1 MVFSVLIRSLVRAMD
16 PFQVPIEFHRN
27 IIKEIATE
35 SGLLVLA
42 RGLGLNSVIKT
53 LAHLYADPKLLVFLI
68 TNESDDPL
76 MDLDEE
82 KNSDLAIETSAYINR
97 IKTDHSIKERIR
109 IYGRGGLIILS
120 TRVFLMDLLHSRIP
134 IPLVTGVMIQDAHKV
149 SEYGMEAFCLYLLRK
164 QNETAFIK
172 AFSDDP
178 EGLIRGFS
186 KAEKILKT
194 LRISQLFL
202 YPRFHVEIN
211 ADLSHSRVEI
221 IEINSTLTQRMRMIQ
236 MSILGILESSIGD
249 ICKDNSL
256 NTDDFN
262 VGLSVLG
269 EFDSII
275 RQHLESDWHRVG
287 FKTKQLLKEIRTL
300 RNILTYSVD
309 YDAVTF
315 YNYLKIQVE
324 EAQGL
329 TYNSSAYWLL
339 SDSANVLVEVAK
351 ERALAKEI
359 NPKWKA
365 LESIVEEC
373 EISRKSLN
381 LERKPILIVAES
393 SQSLVR
399 LAILLSLG
407 PKTYLE
413 KLPLVEGITKRAK
426 IDEGQPEQVEKS
438 NIKTIFDVE
447 RFFDS
452 LNGRNI
458 ILRTLHSIDTESL
471 KMLDPHSI
479 VLYTPDLEI
488 IRTIELFKLTT
499 NSEEKIKVFF
509 FMYSDSIEEQKYLT
523 QVRREKEAFEKLI
536 QTKAVMA
543 PYNEDAG
550 VNIEFLIE
558 DVVVRGSASG
568 SGFKDVLTDSEFP
581 RKIIVDTRD
590 LRSSLPFLLHI
601 YGFEIEPLTIP
612 IGDYILSPT
621 ICVER
626 KSLPDLIQSL
636 NSGRL

>member
-1 MVFSVLIRSLVRAMD
+1 MD
-16 PFQVPIEFHRN
+16 PFHIPIGFHRN
-27 IIKEIATE
+27 IIEEISLE
-35 SGLLVLA
+35 GGLLVLA
-42 RGLGLNSVIKT
+42 RGLGLNSIIKS
-53 LAHLYADPKLLVFLI
+53 LAHLYADPKVLVFLI

-76 MDLDEE
+76 MDLDDE
-82 KNSDLAIETSAYINR
+82 KNSYLAIETAAYINR
-97 IKTDHSIKERIR
+97 IRSDHSIKERSR
-109 IYGRGGLIILS
+109 IYGRGGFIMLS
-120 TRVFLMDLLHSRIP
+120 ARVFLMDLLHSRIP

-149 SEYGMEAFCLYLLRK
+149 SEHGMEAFCLYLLRK
-164 QNETAFIK
+164 QNEIAFIK
-172 AFSDDP
+172 AFSDNP

-202 YPRFHVEIN
+202 FPRFHVEIN
-211 ADLSHSRVEI
+211 SELSHSRVEI
-221 IEINSTLTQRMRMIQ
+221 VEISSTLTQRMRMIQ

-256 NTDDFN
+256 NTEDFN
-262 VGLSVLG
+262 IGLSVLE

-300 RNILTYSVD
+300 RNILKYSVD

-315 YNYLKIQVE
+315 YSYLKIQVE

-339 SDSANVLVEVAK
+339 SDSANVLVEIAK

-373 EISRKSLN
+373 EISRKALN
-381 LERKPILIVAES
+381 IQRKPVLIIAES

-399 LAILLSLG
+399 LAILLVLG
-407 PKTYLE
+407 PKKYLE
-413 KLPLVEGITKRAK
+413 KLPVVEENNKRVK
-426 IDEGQPEQVEKS
+426 TDEEQAEQEV
-438 NIKTIFDVE
+438 NTNLKTIFDIE
-447 RFFDS
+447 GFFDN

-479 VLYTPDLEI
+479 ILYAPDLEV
-488 IRTIELFKLTT
+488 IRTIELFKLI
-499 NSEEKIKVFF
+499 NSEEKIKLFF
-509 FMYSDSIEEQKYLT
+509 FMYSDSIEEQRYLT

-543 PYNEDAG
+543 PYNEEAG
-550 VNIEFLIE
+550 ISIEFLIE
-558 DVVVRGSASG
+558 DVVSRGAS
-568 SGFKDVLTDSEFP
+568 SGAKGVLTDSEFP

-590 LRSSLPFLLHI
+590 LRSSLPFLLHL

>member
-1 MVFSVLIRSLVRAMD
+1 MLFLLSLASLMD
-16 PFQVPIEFHRN
+16 PFHVPIEFHQN

-42 RGLGLNSVIKT
+42 RGLGLNSIIKS

-68 TNESDDPL
+68 ASESDDPL
-76 MDLDEE
+76 MELDEE
-82 KNSDLAIETSAYINR
+82 KNSELAIETAAFINR
-97 IKTDHSIKERIR
+97 IKSDHSIRERSK
-109 IYGRGGLIILS
+109 IYGKGGLIILS
-120 TRVFLMDLLHSRIP
+120 ARVFLMDLLHSRIP
-134 IPLVTGVMIQDAHKV
+134 VPLVTGVMIQDAHKV
-149 SEYGMEAFCLYLLRK
+149 SEYGMEAFCLYLLRR
-164 QNETAFIK
+164 QNEAAFIK

-202 YPRFHVEIN
+202 FPRFHVEVN
-211 ADLSHSRVEI
+211 TELSHSRIEI
-221 IEINSTLTQRMRMIQ
+221 IEINSNLTQRMRMIQ

-262 VGLSVLG
+262 VNLSVLG

-287 FKTKQLLKEIRTL
+287 FKTKQLLKEIRIL

-351 ERALAKEI
+351 ERALSKET

-373 EISRKSLN
+373 EISRKSSN
-381 LERKPILIVAES
+381 SESKPILIVAES

-407 PKTYLE
+407 PKNYLE
-413 KLPLVEGITKRAK
+413 KLLLVGTDTANKKVKTDDGEL
-426 IDEGQPEQVEKS
+426 DEES
-438 NIKTIFDVE
+438 DRSSTNLKTIFSIE
-447 RFFDS
+447 EFFDK
-452 LNGRNI
+452 LIGRNI
-458 ILRTLHSIDTESL
+458 ILRTLQSIDSESL

-479 VLYTPDLEI
+479 ILYTPDLEVL
-488 IRTIELFKLTT
+488 RTIELFKLT
-499 NSEEKIKVFF
+499 NSEDKIRVFF

-536 QTKAVMA
+536 QTKVTMA
-543 PYNEDAG
+543 PYNEEAG
-550 VNIEFLIE
+550 VSVEFLIE
-558 DVVVRGSASG
+558 DVVSRNSNGL
-568 SGFKDVLTDSEFP
+568 KDVLTDSEFP

-590 LRSSLPFLLHI
+590 LRSSLPFLLHL

-621 ICVER
+621 VCVER

>member
-1 MVFSVLIRSLVRAMD
+1 MD
-16 PFQVPIEFHRN
+16 PFHVPIEFLRN

-42 RGLGLNSVIKT
+42 RGLGLNSIIKS
-53 LAHLYADPKLLVFLI
+53 LAHLYADPKLLVFLV

-82 KNSDLAIETSAYINR
+82 KNSDLAIETAAYINR
-97 IKTDHSIKERIR
+97 IRTDHSIKERSR
-109 IYGRGGLIILS
+109 IYGSGGLIILS
-120 TRVFLMDLLHSRIP
+120 ARVFLMDLLHSRIP
-134 IPLVTGVMIQDAHKV
+134 IPLVTGVLIQDAHKV

-194 LRISQLFL
+194 LRISKLFL
-202 YPRFHVEIN
+202 FPRFHVEIN
-211 ADLSHSRVEI
+211 SELSHSRVEI
-221 IEINSTLTQRMRMIQ
+221 VEINSTLTQRMRMIQ
-236 MSILGILESSIGD
+236 MAILGILESSIGD

-256 NTDDFN
+256 NMEDFN

-275 RQHLESDWHRVG
+275 RHHLESDWHRVG
-287 FKTKQLLKEIRTL
+287 FKTKQLLKEIRIL
-300 RNILTYSVD
+300 RNILSYSVD
-309 YDAVTF
+309 CDAVTF

-351 ERALAKEI
+351 ERALTREI

-381 LERKPILIVAES
+381 LQRKPILIIAES

-407 PKTYLE
+407 HANYLG
-413 KLPLVEGITKRAK
+413 KLPLVDGNNKRIK
-426 IDEGQPEQVEKS
+426 TDEDPDDGDQV
-438 NIKTIFDVE
+438 NLKTIFDIE
-447 RFFDS
+447 GFFDS
-452 LNGRNI
+452 LNGKNI
-458 ILRTLHSIDTESL
+458 ILRTFYSIDTESL
-471 KMLDPHSI
+471 RMLDPHSI
-479 VLYTPDLEI
+479 ILYTPDLEV
-488 IRTIELFKLTT
+488 IRTIELFKLD

-509 FMYSDSIEEQKYLT
+509 FMYSDSVEEQKYLT

-543 PYNEDAG
+543 PYNEEAG
-550 VNIEFLIE
+550 VSIEFLIE
-558 DVVVRGSASG
+558 DVVARGAAG
-568 SGFKDVLTDSEFP
+568 GGGGGGGGLKDVLTDPEFP

-590 LRSSLPFLLHI
+590 LRSSLPFLLHL
-601 YGFEIEPLTIP
+601 YGFEIEPLTIS

>member
-1 MVFSVLIRSLVRAMD
+1 MD
-16 PFQVPIEFHRN
+16 PFHVPIEFHRN

-42 RGLGLNSVIKT
+42 RGLGLDSIIKS

-68 TNESDDPL
+68 ASDNDDPL

-82 KNSDLAIETSAYINR
+82 KNSDLAIETTAYINR
-97 IKTDHSIKERIR
+97 IKTDHSIKERSK
-109 IYGRGGLIILS
+109 IYGRGGVIILS
-120 TRVFLMDLLHSRIP
+120 ARVFLMDLLHSRIP
-134 IPLVTGVMIQDAHKV
+134 IPLVTGVMIQDAQKI
-149 SEYGMEAFCLYLLRK
+149 SEYGVEAFCLYLLRK
-164 QNETAFIK
+164 QNEAAFIK

-202 YPRFHVEIN
+202 FPRFHVEIN
-211 ADLSHSRVEI
+211 SELSHSRIEI
-221 IEINSTLTQRMRMIQ
+221 IEISSNLTHRMRMIQ

-262 VGLSVLG
+262 VSLSVLG

-300 RNILTYSVD
+300 RNILNYSVD

-315 YNYLKIQVE
+315 YEYLKIQVE

-329 TYNSSAYWLL
+329 TYNSSVYWLL

-351 ERALAKEI
+351 ERALAQEI

-365 LESIVEEC
+365 LEKIVEEC
-373 EISRKSLN
+373 EVSRKSTQS
-381 LERKPILIVAES
+381 ERKPILIVAES

-407 PKTYLE
+407 PKNYLE
-413 KLPLVEGITKRAK
+413 KLSLIGSENNKRSKTSQEADEEASDQASNSLKSIFNVEELF
-426 IDEGQPEQVEKS
+426 EGL
-438 NIKTIFDVE
+438 IA
-447 RFFDS
+447 
-452 LNGRNI
+452 RNI
-458 ILRTLHSIDTESL
+458 ILRTLHSINSDSL
-471 KMLDPHSI
+471 KLLDPYSI
-479 VLYTPDLEI
+479 LLYTPDLEV
-488 IRTIELFKLTT
+488 IRTIELFKLV

-543 PYNEDAG
+543 PYNEEAG
-550 VNIEFLIE
+550 VNAEFLIE
-558 DVVVRGSASG
+558 DVVSRNGNG
-568 SGFKDVLTDSEFP
+568 LKGVLTDSEFP

-590 LRSSLPFLLHI
+590 LRSSLPFLLHL

-626 KSLPDLIQSL
+626 KSLQDLIQSL

>member
-1 MVFSVLIRSLVRAMD
+1 MD
-16 PFQVPIEFHRN
+16 PFHVPIEFQRK

-35 SGLLVLA
+35 SGLIVLA
-42 RGLGLNSVIKT
+42 RGLGLNSIIKS

-82 KNSDLAIETSAYINR
+82 KNSDLAIETAANINR
-97 IKTDHSIKERIR
+97 IKTDHSIKERSK

-120 TRVFLMDLLHSRIP
+120 ARVFLMDLLHSRIP

-172 AFSDDP
+172 AFSDDS

-202 YPRFHVEIN
+202 FPRFHVEIN
-211 ADLSHSRVEI
+211 AELSHSRVEI

-275 RQHLESDWHRVG
+275 RHHLESDWHRVG
-287 FKTKQLLKEIRTL
+287 FKTKQLLKEIRVL
-300 RNILTYSVD
+300 RNILIYSVD

-351 ERALAKEI
+351 ERACAKEI

-381 LERKPILIVAES
+381 LQRKPILIIAES

-407 PKTYLE
+407 HANYLE
-413 KLPLVEGITKRAK
+413 KLPIIEGGNNTRIKTT
-426 IDEGQPEQVEKS
+426 EEEQQSEEVLS
-438 NIKTIFDVE
+438 NNLKTIFDIE

-458 ILRTLHSIDTESL
+458 ILRTFYSIDTESL

-479 VLYTPDLEI
+479 IIYTPDLEV
-488 IRTIELFKLTT
+488 IRTIELFKLD

-536 QTKAVMA
+536 QTKSVMA
-543 PYNEDAG
+543 PYNEEAG
-550 VNIEFLIE
+550 VSIEFLIE
-558 DVVVRGSASG
+558 DVVGRGAIG
-568 SGFKDVLTDSEFP
+568 GGVGLKDVLTDSEFP

-590 LRSSLPFLLHI
+590 LRSSLPFLLHL
-601 YGFEIEPLTIP
+601 YGFEIEPLTIS
-612 IGDYILSPT
+612 ICDYILSPT

-636 NSGRL
+636 NTGRL

>member
-1 MVFSVLIRSLVRAMD
+1 MD
-16 PFQVPIEFHRN
+16 PFHVPIEFQRN

-42 RGLGLNSVIKT
+42 RGLGLNSIIKS

-82 KNSDLAIETSAYINR
+82 KNSDLAIETAANINR
-97 IKTDHSIKERIR
+97 IKTDHSIKERSK

-120 TRVFLMDLLHSRIP
+120 ARVFLMDLLHSRIP

-172 AFSDDP
+172 AFSDDS

-202 YPRFHVEIN
+202 FPRFHVEIN
-211 ADLSHSRVEI
+211 AELSHSRVEI

-275 RQHLESDWHRVG
+275 RHHLESDWHRVG
-287 FKTKQLLKEIRTL
+287 FKTKQLLKEIRVL
-300 RNILTYSVD
+300 RNILMYSVD

-329 TYNSSAYWLL
+329 THNSSAYWLL
-339 SDSANVLVEVAK
+339 TDSANVLVEVAK
-351 ERALAKEI
+351 ERACAKEI

-381 LERKPILIVAES
+381 LQRKPILIIAES

-407 PKTYLE
+407 HANYLE
-413 KLPLVEGITKRAK
+413 KLPIIEGGNNTRIKTT
-426 IDEGQPEQVEKS
+426 EEEQQSEEVLS
-438 NIKTIFDVE
+438 NNLKTIFDIE
-447 RFFDS
+447 GCFDS

-458 ILRTLHSIDTESL
+458 ILRTFYSIDTESL

-479 VLYTPDLEI
+479 IIYTPDLEV
-488 IRTIELFKLTT
+488 IRTIELFKLD

-536 QTKAVMA
+536 QTKSVMA
-543 PYNEDAG
+543 PYNEEAG
-550 VNIEFLIE
+550 VSIEFLIE
-558 DVVVRGSASG
+558 DVVGRGAIG
-568 SGFKDVLTDSEFP
+568 GGVGLKDVLTDSEFP

-590 LRSSLPFLLHI
+590 LRSSLPFLLHL
-601 YGFEIEPLTIP
+601 YGFEIEPLTIS
-612 IGDYILSPT
+612 ICDYILSPT